1 MKMKFCET
9 CGNVL
14 LPKRN
19 KKTLYCKV
27 CDKELTAANSK
38 HDLEEYKRRL
48 PNKKK
53 TDTKKALKT
62 AIVADGD
69 ENKIISEEERDAYED
84 LFMLGEDF
92 GSEE

>member
-1 MKMKFCET
+1 MKFCET

-19 KKTLYCKV
+19 KKILYCKV
-27 CDKELTAANSK
+27 CDKEINIGSSK
-38 HDLEEYKRRL
+38 EDLEEYKRRG

-53 TDTKKALKT
+53 SDTKKALKT
-62 AIVADGD
+62 AIVADEDG
-69 ENKIISEEERDAYED
+69 NKIISEEERDAYED

-92 GSEE
+92 GGDD